1 MRKLFMALPRHI
13 GPQPDAEGLLKA
25 LRERALPGKPSAGSG
40 GHKGKRRR
48 NDSDDEDDGAGGLEA
63 APHKKPVR
71 DIFRQRMQAN
81 LTPHDD

>member
-1 MRKLFMALPRHI
+1 MMPPTPRDLNDFIHAPPP
-13 GPQPDAEGLLKA
+13 PQYFPEMDK
-25 LRERALPGKPSAGSG
+25 SAGSG